1 MISWSFIKNQVALI
15 HWDYKKFLDDKIDTL
30 DEAGETGSS
39 LTTQNHTELKDMF
52 CFEYTSPVIELG
64 VIKSIHKSDAKF
76 AIIQTP
82 GSVIAREFTIR
93 AMNYMEKNS
102 NCSVLCQTVNKIDTT
117 GDRWWGIQPY
127 VLVVNLDHF
136 KKAGRLFFGNRRD
149 QPSSDQLFPEVID
162 TDGILTTN
170 GNTVARDPESKLFYG
185 WNWVSKFLEQGY
197 EIHNFDERIN
207 PFRQFVYYEKQE
219 DMDKHNWLLDNMVD
233 YVEDG
238 EVDF

>member
-1 MISWSFIKNQVALI
+1 
-15 HWDYKKFLDDKIDTL
+15 
-30 DEAGETGSS
+30 
-39 LTTQNHTELKDMF
+39 MF
-52 CFEYTSPVIELG
+52 CFEYTGPVIELG

-185 WNWVSKFLEQGY
+185 WSSMCL
-197 EIHNFDERIN
+197 
-207 PFRQFVYYEKQE
+207 
-219 DMDKHNWLLDNMVD
+219 HNWCP
-233 YVEDG
+233 YG
-238 EVDF
+238 EGYRRPLVWYWPRNHNECHRLRWLCDECRLVKDFR